1 MVFIFALGFKKDKAF
16 PRLVTS
22 LSPLYSPGRKAD
34 RIGMLVLSRPPRND
48 QGSPVRSTGHRCF
61 LDEVA
66 APGASGECAG
76 RSPCTSQP
84 PRQLLGRWAPGL
96 VEKSTRRDKDWPSL
110 FRWMGSRASWG
121 CRKRVSE
128 LRGWEWGSGTP
139 RLRVLLGWGW
149 GWGLGP
155 RKQQTKVMLPSPP

>member
-22 LSPLYSPGRKAD
+22 LSPLYSPGRKVD

-76 RSPCTSQP
+76 R
-84 PRQLLGRWAPGL
+84 R
-96 VEKSTRRDKDWPSL
+96 KSMHITTTTAAAGKV
-110 FRWMGSRASWG
+110 GSR
-121 CRKRVSE
+121 
-128 LRGWEWGSGTP
+128 
-139 RLRVLLGWGW
+139 LGG
-149 GWGLGP
+149 
-155 RKQQTKVMLPSPP
+155 KEY